1 MKRMRTVLA
10 LIKKEFLQVFRDRNM
25 LRLVFLTPLIQ
36 LLVLG
41 YAVDTDVKLISTA
54 VYDFDRS
61 RLSREYVRS
70 LSAGDYFIAGASDI
84 SMLDLDRNFTENRYD
99 AALVIP
105 RDFGRNIE
113 NGQASAAA
121 LIVDGSNANSAGIA
135 LAYAGQITTQFN
147 RDVTRLAQPISIRQ
161 KLLYNPEA
169 ESVYYMVPGIVAVLL
184 TMITV
189 MLTSMAIVRER
200 EQGTLEQVMVTPIS
214 TPAFILGKTIPFA
227 ILGFVEMSLALAVSI
242 LWFGIPFAGS
252 WALLYGLSLVF
263 LFTTLGVGMFIS
275 TITGTQQ
282 QAMFFAW
289 FFSIF
294 AIMTSGFFTP
304 IENMPSVVQYMTYLN
319 PLRFFMR
326 IVRGIM
332 MKGAGVD
339 TLYRDIIAMVIY
351 SSVIFSFA
359 WLRFSKRHK

>member
-1 MKRMRTVLA
+1 
-10 LIKKEFLQVFRDRNM
+10 
-25 LRLVFLTPLIQ
+25 
-36 LLVLG
+36 G
-41 YAVDTDVKLISTA
+41 YAVDTDVRRIDTA
-54 VYDFDRS
+54 VYDFDHS
-61 RLSREYVRS
+61 RLSREFTQA
-70 LSAGDYFIAGASDI
+70 LSAGDYFVTGTSEV
-84 SMLDLDRNFTENRYD
+84 SVLDLDRDFTANRYK

-105 RDFGRNIE
+105 EDFGRNLE
-113 NGQASAAA
+113 NRAAA
-121 LIVDGSNANSAGIA
+121 GVSLIVDGSNANSAAIA
-135 LAYAGQITTQFN
+135 LGYAGLITAQFN
-147 RDVTRLAQPISIRQ
+147 QRVADLSQPISIRQ

-200 EQGTLEQVMVTPIS
+200 EMGTLEQVMVTPIS

-227 ILGFVEMSLALAVSI
+227 ILGFVEMSLALAVGI

-263 LFTTLGVGMFIS
+263 LFTTLGMGMFIS
-275 TITGTQQ
+275 TVTSTQQ

-289 FFSIF
+289 FFAIF

-304 IENMPSVVQYMTYLN
+304 IDNMPEVVQYMTYLN
-319 PLRFFMR
+319 PLRFYMR

-332 MKGAGVD
+332 MKGAGID
-339 TLYRDIIAMVIY
+339 TLSRDIIALVVY
-351 SSVIFSFA
+351 SAVIFSFA
-359 WLRFSKRHK
+359 WMRFSKRHA

>member
-1 MKRMRTVLA
+1 MRTVLA
-10 LIKKEFLQVFRDRNM
+10 LIRKEFLQVFRDRNM
-25 LRLVFLTPLIQ
+25 LRVIFVMPFIQ

-41 YAVDTDVKLISTA
+41 YAVDTDVRRIDTA

-61 RLSREYVRS
+61 RMSREFVRS
-70 LSAGDYFIAGASDI
+70 MSAGDYFVTGSADI
-84 SMLDLDRNFTENRYD
+84 SVLDLDKDFTENRYN
-99 AALVIP
+99 AAVVIP
-105 RDFGRNIE
+105 RDFGRDME
-113 NGQASAAA
+113 NGKTASAA

-135 LAYAGQITTQFN
+135 LAYAGLITAQFN
-147 RDVTRLAQPISIRQ
+147 RRTAGLAQPISIRQ

-200 EQGTLEQVMVTPIS
+200 EMGTLEQVMVTPIS

-227 ILGFVEMSLALAVSI
+227 ILGFVEMSMALALGI

-252 WALLYGLSLVF
+252 WALLYGLSLIF
-263 LFTTLGVGMFIS
+263 LFTTLGMGMFIS

-304 IENMPSVVQYMTYLN
+304 IENMPRIVQYMTYVN
-319 PLRFFMR
+319 PLRFYMR

-351 SSVIFSFA
+351 SAVIFSFA
-359 WLRFSKRHK
+359 WLRFSKRHQ

>member
-1 MKRMRTVLA
+1 MRTVLA
-10 LIKKEFLQVFRDRNM
+10 LIRKEFLQVFRDHNM
-25 LRLVFLTPLIQ
+25 LRVVFLMPFIQ

-41 YAVDTDVKLISTA
+41 YAVDTDVRRIATA
-54 VYDFDRS
+54 VYDFDHS
-61 RLSREYVRS
+61 RLSREFTQA
-70 LSAGDYFIAGASDI
+70 LSAGDYFVTGTSEL
-84 SMLDLDRNFTENRYD
+84 SVLDLDRDFTANRYK

-105 RDFGRNIE
+105 EDFGRNLE
-113 NGQASAAA
+113 NRAAA
-121 LIVDGSNANSAGIA
+121 GVSLIVDGSNANSAAIA
-135 LAYAGQITTQFN
+135 LGYAGLITAQFN
-147 RDVTRLAQPISIRQ
+147 QRVADLSQPISIRQ

-200 EQGTLEQVMVTPIS
+200 EMGTLEQVMVTPIS

-227 ILGFVEMSLALAVSI
+227 ILGFVEMSLALAVGI

-263 LFTTLGVGMFIS
+263 LFTTLGMGMFIS
-275 TITGTQQ
+275 TVTSTQQ

-289 FFSIF
+289 FFAIF

-304 IENMPSVVQYMTYLN
+304 IDNMPEVVQYMTYLN
-319 PLRFFMR
+319 PLRFYMR

-332 MKGAGVD
+332 MKGAGID
-339 TLYRDIIAMVIY
+339 TLSRDIIALVVY
-351 SSVIFSFA
+351 SAVIFSFA
-359 WLRFSKRHK
+359 WMRFSKRHA

>member
-1 MKRMRTVLA
+1 MRTVLA
-10 LIKKEFLQVFRDRNM
+10 LIRKEFLQVFRDHNM
-25 LRLVFLTPLIQ
+25 LRVVFLMPFIQ

-41 YAVDTDVKLISTA
+41 YAVDTDVRRIETA
-54 VYDFDRS
+54 VYDFDHS
-61 RLSREYVRS
+61 RLSREFTQA
-70 LSAGDYFIAGASDI
+70 LSAGDYFVTGTSKV
-84 SMLDLDRNFTENRYD
+84 SVLNLDRDFLANRYK

-105 RDFGRNIE
+105 EGFGRDLE
-113 NGQASAAA
+113 NGAGAGAS
-121 LIVDGSNANSAGIA
+121 LTVDGSNANSAAIA
-135 LAYAGQITTQFN
+135 LGYAGLITAQFN
-147 RDVTRLAQPISIRQ
+147 QRIADCPQPISIRQ

-200 EQGTLEQVMVTPIS
+200 EMGTLEQVMVTPIS

-227 ILGFVEMSLALAVSI
+227 ILGFVEMSLALAVGI

-263 LFTTLGVGMFIS
+263 LFTTLGMGMFIS
-275 TITGTQQ
+275 TVTSTQQ

-289 FFSIF
+289 FFAIF

-304 IENMPSVVQYMTYLN
+304 IDNMPEVVQYMTYLN
-319 PLRFFMR
+319 PLRFYIR

-332 MKGAGVD
+332 MKGAGVN
-339 TLYRDIIAMVIY
+339 TLSRDIIALVVY
-351 SSVIFSFA
+351 SAVIFFFA
-359 WLRFSKRHK
+359 WMRFSKRHA

>member
-1 MKRMRTVLA
+1 MRTVLA
-10 LIKKEFLQVFRDRNM
+10 LIRKEFLQVFRDHNM
-25 LRLVFLTPLIQ
+25 LRVVFLMPFIQ

-41 YAVDTDVKLISTA
+41 YAVDTDVRRIDTA
-54 VYDFDRS
+54 VYDFDHS
-61 RLSREYVRS
+61 RLSREFTQA
-70 LSAGDYFIAGASDI
+70 LSAGDYFVTGTSEV
-84 SMLDLDRNFTENRYD
+84 SVLDLDRDFTANRYK

-105 RDFGRNIE
+105 QDFGRDLE
-113 NGQASAAA
+113 NRAAA
-121 LIVDGSNANSAGIA
+121 GASLIVDGSNANSAAIA
-135 LAYAGQITTQFN
+135 LGYAGLITARFN
-147 RDVTRLAQPISIRQ
+147 QRIADRSQPISIRQ

-200 EQGTLEQVMVTPIS
+200 EMGTLEQVMVTPIS

-227 ILGFVEMSLALAVSI
+227 ILGFVEMSLALAVGI

-252 WALLYGLSLVF
+252 WTLLYGLSLVF
-263 LFTTLGVGMFIS
+263 LFTTLGMGMFIS
-275 TITGTQQ
+275 TVTSTQQ

-289 FFSIF
+289 FFAIF

-304 IENMPSVVQYMTYLN
+304 IDNMPEAVQYMTYLN
-319 PLRFFMR
+319 PLRFYMR

-339 TLYRDIIAMVIY
+339 TLSRDIIALVVY
-351 SSVIFSFA
+351 SAVIFSFA
-359 WLRFSKRHK
+359 WMRFSKRHA

>member
-1 MKRMRTVLA
+1 VL
-10 LIKKEFLQVFRDRNM
+10 N
-25 LRLVFLTPLIQ
+25 
-36 LLVLG
+36 
-41 YAVDTDVKLISTA
+41 
-54 VYDFDRS
+54 
-61 RLSREYVRS
+61 
-70 LSAGDYFIAGASDI
+70 
-84 SMLDLDRNFTENRYD
+84 LDQDFTENRFN

-113 NGQASAAA
+113 DGRTSPLAM
-121 LIVDGSNANSAGIA
+121 IVDGSNANSAVIA
-135 LAYAGQITTQFN
+135 LGYAGLITAQFN
-147 RDVTRLAQPISIRQ
+147 RTATGLAQPLSIRQ

-169 ESVYYMVPGIVAVLL
+169 ESVYYMVPGIVALLL
-184 TMITV
+184 TMTTL

-227 ILGFVEMSLALAVSI
+227 ILGFVEMSLALAVGI

-252 WALLYGLSLVF
+252 WTLLYGLSLVF

-275 TITGTQQ
+275 TVTGTQQ

-289 FFSIF
+289 FFSVFTIL
-294 AIMTSGFFTP
+294 TSGFFTP
-304 IENMPSVVQYMTYLN
+304 IENMPPVVQYLTYLN
-319 PLRFFMR
+319 PLRFFIR

-351 SSVIFSFA
+351 STIVFSFA
-359 WLRFSKRHK
+359 WLRFSKRHR

>member
-1 MKRMRTVLA
+1 MRTVLA

-25 LRLVFLTPLIQ
+25 LRVILVMPLIQ

-41 YAVDTDVKLISTA
+41 YAVDTDVKRIATA

-61 RLSREYVRS
+61 RLSREYIRS
-70 LSAGDYFIAGASDI
+70 LSAGDYFTTGVSDI
-84 SMLDLDRNFTENRYD
+84 SVLDLDKDFKENRYNV
-99 AALVIP
+99 ALVIP
-105 RDFGRNIE
+105 KDFGQNIE
-113 NGQASAAA
+113 RGQASPAA
-121 LIVDGSNANSAGIA
+121 LVVDGSNANSAGIA
-135 LAYAGQITTQFN
+135 LGYASLITAQFN
-147 RDVTRLAQPISIRQ
+147 RNAMGLTQPISIRQ

-169 ESVYYMVPGIVAVLL
+169 ESVYYMVPGIVALLL
-184 TMITV
+184 TMITL

-214 TPAFILGKTIPFA
+214 TPAFIMGKTIPFA
-227 ILGFVEMSLALAVSI
+227 ILGYVEMSLALAIGI

-252 WALLYGLSLVF
+252 WALLYGLSLIF

-275 TITGTQQ
+275 TITSTQQ

-294 AIMTSGFFTP
+294 AIMTSGFFAP
-304 IENMPSVVQYMTYLN
+304 IENMPQVVQYMTYLN

-359 WLRFSKRHK
+359 WMRFSKRHK

>member
-1 MKRMRTVLA
+1 MRTVLA
-10 LIKKEFLQVFRDRNM
+10 LIRKEFLQVFRDHNM
-25 LRLVFLTPLIQ
+25 LRVVFLMPFIQ

-41 YAVDTDVKLISTA
+41 YAVDTDVRRIDTA
-54 VYDFDRS
+54 VYDFDHS
-61 RLSREYVRS
+61 RLSREFTQA
-70 LSAGDYFIAGASDI
+70 LSAGDYFVTGKSDV
-84 SMLDLDRNFTENRYD
+84 SVLDLDRDFTANRYK

-105 RDFGRNIE
+105 EDFGRNLE
-113 NGQASAAA
+113 NRAAA
-121 LIVDGSNANSAGIA
+121 GASLIVDGSNANSAAIA
-135 LAYAGQITTQFN
+135 LGYAGLITARFN
-147 RDVTRLAQPISIRQ
+147 QRIADRSQPISIRQ

-200 EQGTLEQVMVTPIS
+200 EMGTLEQVMVTPIS

-227 ILGFVEMSLALAVSI
+227 ILGFVEMSLALAVGI

-263 LFTTLGVGMFIS
+263 LFTTLGMGMFIS
-275 TITGTQQ
+275 TVTSTQQ

-289 FFSIF
+289 FFAIF

-304 IENMPSVVQYMTYLN
+304 IDNMPEVVQYMTYLN
-319 PLRFFMR
+319 PLRFYMR

-339 TLYRDIIAMVIY
+339 TLSRDIIALAVY
-351 SSVIFSFA
+351 SAVIFSFA
-359 WLRFSKRHK
+359 WMRFSKRHA

>member
-1 MKRMRTVLA
+1 MGMRTVLA
-10 LIKKEFLQVFRDRNM
+10 LIRKEFLQVFRDHNM
-25 LRLVFLTPLIQ
+25 LRVVFLMPFIQ

-41 YAVDTDVKLISTA
+41 YAVDTDVRRIDTA
-54 VYDFDRS
+54 VYDFDHS
-61 RLSREYVRS
+61 RLSREFTQA
-70 LSAGDYFIAGASDI
+70 LSAGDYFVTGTSEV
-84 SMLDLDRNFTENRYD
+84 SVLDLDRDFTANRYK

-105 RDFGRNIE
+105 EDFGRNLE
-113 NGQASAAA
+113 NRAAA
-121 LIVDGSNANSAGIA
+121 GVSLIVDGSNANSAAIA
-135 LAYAGQITTQFN
+135 LGYAGLITAQFN
-147 RDVTRLAQPISIRQ
+147 QRVADLSQPISIRQ

-200 EQGTLEQVMVTPIS
+200 EMGTLEQVMVTPIS

-227 ILGFVEMSLALAVSI
+227 ILGFVEMSLALAVGI

-263 LFTTLGVGMFIS
+263 LFTTLGMGMFIS
-275 TITGTQQ
+275 TVTSTQQ

-289 FFSIF
+289 FFAIF

-304 IENMPSVVQYMTYLN
+304 IDNMPEVVQYMTYLN
-319 PLRFFMR
+319 PLRFYMR

-332 MKGAGVD
+332 MKGAGID
-339 TLYRDIIAMVIY
+339 TLSRDIIALVVY
-351 SSVIFSFA
+351 SAVIFSFA
-359 WLRFSKRHK
+359 WMRFSKRHA

>member
-1 MKRMRTVLA
+1 MRTVLA
-10 LIKKEFLQVFRDRNM
+10 LIRKEFLQVFRDHNM
-25 LRLVFLTPLIQ
+25 LRVVFLMPFIQ

-41 YAVDTDVKLISTA
+41 YAVDTDVRRIDTA
-54 VYDFDRS
+54 VYDFDHS
-61 RLSREYVRS
+61 RLSREFTQA
-70 LSAGDYFIAGASDI
+70 LSAGDYFVTGTSEV
-84 SMLDLDRNFTENRYD
+84 SVLDLDRDFTANRYK

-105 RDFGRNIE
+105 EDFGRNLE
-113 NGQASAAA
+113 NRAAA
-121 LIVDGSNANSAGIA
+121 GVSLIVDGSNANSAAIA
-135 LAYAGQITTQFN
+135 LGYAGLITAQFN
-147 RDVTRLAQPISIRQ
+147 QRVADLSQPISIRQ

-200 EQGTLEQVMVTPIS
+200 EMGTLEQVMVTPIS

-227 ILGFVEMSLALAVSI
+227 ILGFVEMSLALAVGI

-263 LFTTLGVGMFIS
+263 LFTTLGMGMFIS
-275 TITGTQQ
+275 TVTSTQQ

-289 FFSIF
+289 FFAIF

-304 IENMPSVVQYMTYLN
+304 IDNMPEVVQYMTYLN
-319 PLRFFMR
+319 PLRFYMR

-332 MKGAGVD
+332 MKGAGID
-339 TLYRDIIAMVIY
+339 TLSRDIIALVVY
-351 SSVIFSFA
+351 SAVIFSFA
-359 WLRFSKRHK
+359 WMRFSKRHA